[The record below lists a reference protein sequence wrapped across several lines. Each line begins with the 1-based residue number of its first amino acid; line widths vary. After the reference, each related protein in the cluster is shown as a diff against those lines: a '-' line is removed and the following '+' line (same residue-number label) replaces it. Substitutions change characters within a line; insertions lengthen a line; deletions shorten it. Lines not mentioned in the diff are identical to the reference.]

1 MDTVQPTKPLRLQDV
16 LLRFIA
22 RNPPVMYIC
31 QKKWYLLT
39 HIFLIWDSLRKEG
52 DVLAL
57 AIFSSWVVM
66 SMSISLTKVWKYA
79 GPS

>member
-31 QKKWYLLT
+31 QKNDIY
-39 HIFLIWDSLRKEG
+39 
-52 DVLAL
+52 
-57 AIFSSWVVM
+57 
-66 SMSISLTKVWKYA
+66 
-79 GPS
+79 